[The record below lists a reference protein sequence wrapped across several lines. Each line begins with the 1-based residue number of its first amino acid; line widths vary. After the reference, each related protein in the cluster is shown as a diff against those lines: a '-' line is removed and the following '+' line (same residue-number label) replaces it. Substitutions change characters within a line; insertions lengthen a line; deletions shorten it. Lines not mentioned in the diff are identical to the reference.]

1 MWIFNLW
8 GTIDFLYAYY
18 NGIVLEIEPGLPGA
32 SYRLPSVDR
41 RPDMLN
47 SGTHLPNRHSGRG
60 KMDEAELLKQ
70 TPLFRNLGA
79 DDIERMAQ
87 STRIQNY
94 KAGQTIVIEGRV
106 GAAFFIVVSGSVEV
120 FKRRKDSDEV
130 VLATLGAGE
139 FFGELATMKHV
150 PRSANV
156 RALQDTTCLVIR
168 RADFESYIRQFPD
181 VAEVVESTLIARFG
195 ESRMKSEGEEGV

>member
-1 MWIFNLW
+1 
-8 GTIDFLYAYY
+8 
-18 NGIVLEIEPGLPGA
+18 
-32 SYRLPSVDR
+32 
-41 RPDMLN
+41 
-47 SGTHLPNRHSGRG
+47 
-60 KMDEAELLKQ
+60 MDEAELLKQ

-94 KAGQTIVIEGRV
+94 KAGQAIVIEGRV

-120 FKRRKDSDEV
+120 FGVRKDSDEV

-139 FFGELATMKHV
+139 FFGELAIMKHV

-168 RADFESYIRQFPD
+168 RADFESYLGSFRMSPKQWSQLSSPG
-181 VAEVVESTLIARFG
+181 LARV
-195 ESRMKSEGEEGV
+195 RMKSEEGRRGTL

>member
-1 MWIFNLW
+1 M
-8 GTIDFLYAYY
+8 
-18 NGIVLEIEPGLPGA
+18 P
-32 SYRLPSVDR
+32 
-41 RPDMLN
+41 N
-47 SGTHLPNRHSGRG
+47 SGTIGG
-60 KMDEAELLKQ
+60 IGAVDEAKMDEAELLKQ
-70 TPLFRNLGA
+70 TPLFKNLGA

-120 FKRRKDSDEV
+120 FKRSKDSDEV

-139 FFGELATMKHV
+139 FFGELAIMKHV

-181 VAEVVESTLIARFG
+181 VAEAVESTLIARFG
-195 ESRMKSEGEEGV
+195 ESQDEK